1 MTEYTLTQD
10 TLQAI
15 ALFERITKISVIDCL
30 DTPEKILFLVKE
42 GNATR
47 AVGKDGE
54 HVIRLHERFQKNIQI
69 VEFSQDPIVFV
80 KNVFHGY
87 KVLGVDVETRG
98 KVIHATVKVDPQE
111 KAKAIGKAG
120 RNLRLMRDLINRHH
134 NIQSVSVA

>member
-1 MTEYTLTQD
+1 MTEITLTGD

-15 ALFERITKISVIDCL
+15 ALFERVTKISVIDCI
-30 DTPEKILFLVKE
+30 DTPEKILFLVRE
-42 GNATR
+42 GQATR

-54 HVIRLHERFQKNIQI
+54 HVLKLHERFQKNIHI
-69 VEFSQDPIVFV
+69 VEFSNDPILFV

-87 KVLGVDVETRG
+87 KPTGVDIETRG
-98 KVIHATVKVDPQE
+98 KVIHATVHVDPKE

-120 RNLRLMRDLINRHH
+120 RNLKLMRDLINRHH